1 MNDDAVMTI
10 GGIRPLEPDADL
22 DALLALLRVI
32 ARAEGQEPVT
42 ADRLQE
48 ALLWPKHERWVAVN
62 STESHD
68 LIGYA
73 VLFHQTTDRCY
84 GDIKVHPAWRR
95 RGVGRQL
102 LDRLSGRA
110 AELDARYLAID
121 VPADNQDALRF
132 LLSRGLRYRGDTWA
146 LLAPAETPLPPPA
159 WPRGYAARSLAE
171 VADLPLLVEL
181 CNRTFR
187 DLWGHWENTPGMVTV
202 ERMRGWLAHA
212 DPAGTFL
219 VFDPTGA
226 PVGQCRTMAAA
237 AGAPAAAPHVLDQ
250 PGIVPAA
257 RAAGLRAPLALTAAH
272 WLRGQSPRPIRL
284 ESWGDRRETIA
295 LYESLGFALVEHE
308 VSYVLE
314 L

>member
-1 MNDDAVMTI
+1 MNDDTVMTI

-22 DALLALLRVI
+22 DALLELLRVV
-32 ARAEGQEPVT
+32 ARAEGQEPMT
-42 ADRLQE
+42 ADRLQA
-48 ALLWPKHERWVAVN
+48 ALLGPKEERWVAIN
-62 STESHD
+62 PTESHA

-95 RGVGRQL
+95 RGVGRRL

-132 LLSRGLRYRGDTWA
+132 LLSQGLRYRGDVWA
-146 LLAPAETPLPPPA
+146 LVAPAETIFSGAA
-159 WPRGYAARSLAE
+159 WPEGYAVRSLAE
-171 VADLPLLVEL
+171 VGDLTLFVDL
-181 CNRTFR
+181 CHRVFG

-202 ERMRGWLAHA
+202 ERLRERLA
-212 DPAGTFL
+212 AGGGDGDFIL
-219 VFDPTGA
+219 FDPTGA
-226 PVGQCRTMAAA
+226 PVGQCRTRTAA
-237 AGAPAAAPHVLDQ
+237 AGAPAGTPHVLDQ
-250 PGIVPAA
+250 PGIVPEA
-257 RAAGLRAPLALTAAH
+257 RDAGLHAPLALTAAR
-272 WLRGQSPRPIRL
+272 WLRGQAPRPVRL

-295 LYESLGFALVEHE
+295 LYESLGFALAEHE

>member
-1 MNDDAVMTI
+1 MKDEAMLA
-10 GGIRPLEPDADL
+10 GAAIRPLEPDADL
-22 DALLALLRVI
+22 EALLELLRVV
-32 ARAEGQEPVT
+32 ARADGQEPLT

-62 STESHD
+62 PTESHD

-95 RGVGRQL
+95 RGIGRQL
-102 LDRLSGRA
+102 LDRLSERA
-110 AELDARYLAID
+110 AELDAGYLAID

-132 LLSRGLRYRGDTWA
+132 LLSQGLRYRGDTWA
-146 LLAPAETPLPPPA
+146 LLAPADTPLPPPV
-159 WPRGYAARSLAE
+159 WPHGYTARSYAE

-202 ERMRGWLAHA
+202 ERMRGWLSHA

-219 VFDPTGA
+219 VFDSSGA
-226 PVGQCRTMAAA
+226 PAGQCRAMPAA
-237 AGAPAAAPHVLDQ
+237 AGAPAGTPHVIDQ
-250 PGIVPAA
+250 PGIVPEA
-257 RAAGLRAPLALTAAH
+257 RDAGLHTPLALTAAH

-308 VSYVLE
+308 VSYVLA

>member
-1 MNDDAVMTI
+1 MNDDTVVTI

-22 DALLALLRVI
+22 DALLELLRVV
-32 ARAEGQEPVT
+32 ARAEGQEPIN
-42 ADRLQE
+42 ADRLQA
-48 ALLWPKHERWVAVN
+48 ALLGPKEERWVAIN
-62 STESHD
+62 PTESHD

-95 RGVGRQL
+95 RGVGRRL

-110 AELDARYLAID
+110 AELDVRYLAID

-132 LLSRGLRYRGDTWA
+132 LLSQGLRYRGDSWA
-146 LLAPAETPLPPPA
+146 LLAPAEAELPPPV
-159 WPRGYAARSLAE
+159 WPHGHTARSFAE

-219 VFDPTGA
+219 VFGPTGA
-226 PVGQCRTMAAA
+226 PVGQCRTMPAAA
-237 AGAPAAAPHVLDQ
+237 DAPAGAPHVLDQ
-250 PGIVPAA
+250 PGIVPEA
-257 RAAGLRAPLALTAAH
+257 RDAGLHAPLALTAAH

-284 ESWGDRRETIA
+284 ESWGDRREIIA
-295 LYESLGFALVEHE
+295 LYESLGFALAEHE